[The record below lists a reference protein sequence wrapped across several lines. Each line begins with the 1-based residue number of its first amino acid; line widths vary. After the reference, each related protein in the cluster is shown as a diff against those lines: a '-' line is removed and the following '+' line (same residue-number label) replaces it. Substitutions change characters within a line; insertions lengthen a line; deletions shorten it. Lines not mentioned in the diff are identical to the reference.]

1 MITKT
6 WISYEQV
13 VVLARIVR
21 SGLCREREIW
31 EVELELRI
39 SVKIRE

>member
-6 WISYEQV
+6 WMSYEQV

-21 SGLCREREIW
+21 SGLCREREKFG
-31 EVELELRI
+31 R
-39 SVKIRE
+39 